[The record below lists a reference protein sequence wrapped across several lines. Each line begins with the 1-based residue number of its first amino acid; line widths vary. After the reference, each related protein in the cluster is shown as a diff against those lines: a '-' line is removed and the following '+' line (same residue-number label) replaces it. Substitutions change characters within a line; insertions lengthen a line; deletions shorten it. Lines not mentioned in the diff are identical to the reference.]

1 MGPKVLLQPSDG
13 VRGEGRFKTHMF
25 WHCLQRTSVVKL
37 RPTDYLY
44 VIYHSNSP
52 MTCNYNM
59 WMRYN
64 YNLPVRWCC
73 DHTNIFTKMLLKV
86 MFFLPLADTKSLW
99 AQPLLLLPSQSHGP
113 LRLLQYSSSPTWV
126 FNVDNFAFGL
136 GHLFIFHHQ
145 LAFAWMTVP

>member
-1 MGPKVLLQPSDG
+1 MAL
-13 VRGEGRFKTHMF
+13 GEKAGLRLACF
-25 WHCLQRTSVVKL
+25 WHFLQRASVVKL
-37 RPTDYLY
+37 RQTDYLY

-64 YNLPVRWCC
+64 YNLPVRRCC
-73 DHTNIFTKMLLKV
+73 DHTNIFTKKLLKV
-86 MFFLPLADTKSLW
+86 MFFLLLADTKSLW
-99 AQPLLLLPSQSHGP
+99 PQPLFAASIPV
-113 LRLLQYSSSPTWV
+113 TWAV
-126 FNVDNFAFGL
+126 ASFTIQQLTNLWVSNVHNFAFGF